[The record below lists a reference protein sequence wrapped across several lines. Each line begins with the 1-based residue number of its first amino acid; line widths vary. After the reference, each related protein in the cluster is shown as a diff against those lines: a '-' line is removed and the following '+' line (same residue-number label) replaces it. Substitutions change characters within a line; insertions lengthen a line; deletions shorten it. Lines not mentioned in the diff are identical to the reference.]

1 MNHKATVLSTDPAGK
16 LSWRKKIPIS
26 WKSTCIH
33 DSPLEYL
40 VGSACR
46 VSGCQNSLPSSGDW
60 FIMAVYKK
68 MAGIDEQFFFS
79 SLTRFWIF
87 SMTSCVHRDDVQWG
101 QIVTEIFKRCYFLDF
116 LFHCVQ
122 FSHRIESKLF
132 QFYVT
137 VHLLESRNY
146 TSLSFWERSTNFS
159 KLVTMNEK
167 SVQYS
172 VLILVIFYSF
182 LIWDT
187 RRKISRKYHLFKLY
201 WYWIRYQISIWH
213 FHKQFGPILVCG
225 GWRWSSVE

>member
-1 MNHKATVLSTDPAGK
+1 MSELSAKLWWLIHHGSIQKDGRDRWTVFFL
-16 LSWRKKIPIS
+16 LL
-26 WKSTCIH
+26 H
-33 DSPLEYL
+33 DFGSSPWL
-40 VGSACR
+40 
-46 VSGCQNSLPSSGDW
+46 
-60 FIMAVYKK
+60 AVYIAMMYNGAKLLLK
-68 MAGIDEQFFFS
+68 MPFS
-79 SLTRFWIF
+79 N
-87 SMTSCVHRDDVQWG
+87 
-101 QIVTEIFKRCYFLDF
+101 FKRCYFLDF

-132 QFYVT
+132 QCYVT
-137 VHLLESRNY
+137 IHLLESRNY

>member
-1 MNHKATVLSTDPAGK
+1 MAFCSWFLAAGWYNERNLVHSAIAGFKHRIPMNHKATVLSTDPAGK
-16 LSWRKKIPIS
+16 LSWRKKNPIS

-68 MAGIDEQFFFS
+68 MAGIDEQFFFLLLHDFGS
-79 SLTRFWIF
+79 SPWLAVYIAMMYNEAKLLLKMPF
-87 SMTSCVHRDDVQWG
+87 SN
-101 QIVTEIFKRCYFLDF
+101 FKRCYFLDF

-132 QFYVT
+132 QCYVT
-137 VHLLESRNY
+137 IHLLESRNY

-159 KLVTMNEK
+159 KLV
-167 SVQYS
+167 Q
-172 VLILVIFYSF
+172 
-182 LIWDT
+182 WT
-187 RRKISRKYHLFKLY
+187 RS
-201 WYWIRYQISIWH
+201 
-213 FHKQFGPILVCG
+213 P
-225 GWRWSSVE
+225 SSTASWF